1 MLRSTKE
8 LEGYALEVRDGAI
21 GHCRDFLFDDDW
33 WVIRYM
39 VADTGGWIPGRRV
52 LISPVFLGDPNWG
65 SRRFPVDLA
74 KDQVENAPPLE
85 EDQPVSRQHE
95 MEMFRHYGLPFY
107 WGGDA
112 LWGLETTPAELK
124 ARTESAAPPPQE
136 GVGEEEGDPHL
147 RSVREVTGYHI
158 TAIDGEIGHVED
170 FILDDETWSLRYMVV
185 DTRNWLPGRKV
196 LVSPSWV
203 EEFDWSEDLA
213 VVSLTQ
219 EEIRESPPF
228 DPGEP
233 INREYEGRL
242 FDFYGRP
249 VYWE

>member
-1 MLRSTKE
+1 MLRSAKE
-8 LEGYALEVRDGAI
+8 LEGYVLEVRDGEI

-39 VADTGGWIPGRRV
+39 VADTGRWIPKRRV

-65 SRRFPVDLA
+65 SRRFPVDLS
-74 KDQVENAPPLE
+74 KEQVKNAPPLE
-85 EDQPVSRQHE
+85 EDRPLSRQHE
-95 MEMFRHYGLPFY
+95 LEMFRHYGYPYY
-107 WGGDA
+107 WVGDS
-112 LWGLETTPAELK
+112 LWGPEATPAELK
-124 ARTESAAPPPQE
+124 VRTESAAPGPEE
-136 GVGEEEGDPHL
+136 GVGEGDPHL
-147 RSVREVTGYHI
+147 RSVKEVTGYHI
-158 TAIDGEIGHVED
+158 AAMDGEIGHVED

-196 LVSPSWV
+196 LVSPTWV
-203 EEFDWSEDLA
+203 DEFDWSEDIA